1 LRVILH
7 RLWGEQKFK
16 YKAWAV
22 TETNILAEK
31 PQPLEQEF
39 WRLRDVDIIKMPLDD
54 YVESLQTRIEALQP
68 GGGED

>member
-1 LRVILH
+1 MILH
-7 RLWGEQKFK
+7 RIWGEQKFK

-22 TETNILAEK
+22 SETNVIAEK

-54 YVESLQTRIEALQP
+54 YIDGSARAGRTPDAR
-68 GGGED
+68 GE